1 VSAGAAVDGSA
12 NGDERA
18 PGAAGRASGRP
29 GRIVLV
35 GFMASGKSTVGR
47 LLASHLGVEFVD
59 LDDEA
64 EARAGRTIPEI
75 FAADGEDAFR
85 ALEAEV
91 TEAVDAVRPA
101 VVATGGGWMARPE
114 LRDRWPDAVRVWLR
128 VSPPAV
134 LARLDGEIGS
144 RPVLD
149 PSHPE
154 RSIGRIMD
162 GRLGDYARAELTV
175 DTDGRTPA
183 EVAERIVELL
193 EAR

>member
-1 VSAGAAVDGSA
+1 MSAGAGRDGAGPADRAVRDPRGS
-12 NGDERA
+12 D
-18 PGAAGRASGRP
+18 RP
-29 GRIVLV
+29 ERIVLV

-47 LLASHLGVEFVD
+47 ILASHLGVEFVD

-64 EARAGRTIPEI
+64 EARAGRSIPEI
-75 FAADGEDAFR
+75 FAADGEAAFR
-85 ALEAEV
+85 ALEVEV
-91 TEAVDAVRPA
+91 TEATDAVRPA

-134 LARLDGEIGS
+134 LARLGGELES
-144 RPVLD
+144 RPMLD

-162 GRLGDYARAELTV
+162 SRLGDYARAEVAV
-175 DTDGRTPA
+175 DTDGRSAA
-183 EVAERIVELL
+183 EVAERVLELL
-193 EAR
+193 ELR